1 MEKQTT
7 EECTIRYLSLEESK
21 AIQETMKP
29 KEEPTSVS
37 VPLSREKQDYI
48 KYLMF
53 SALEDPREKLV
64 KVNMDDIENYWKT
77 RQGC

>member
-1 MEKQTT
+1 MENQTT
-7 EECTIRYLSLEESK
+7 DECTIKYLTLEESK
-21 AIQETMKP
+21 AIQEKMKVN
-29 KEEPTSVS
+29 EDTTRIS
-37 VPLSREKQDYI
+37 VPLTREKQEYI
-48 KYLMF
+48 KHLMF

>member
-1 MEKQTT
+1 MEKETT

-29 KEEPTSVS
+29 NEEPTIVS
-37 VPLSREKQDYI
+37 VPLTREKQDYI

-53 SALEDPREKLV
+53 SALEDPREKLI